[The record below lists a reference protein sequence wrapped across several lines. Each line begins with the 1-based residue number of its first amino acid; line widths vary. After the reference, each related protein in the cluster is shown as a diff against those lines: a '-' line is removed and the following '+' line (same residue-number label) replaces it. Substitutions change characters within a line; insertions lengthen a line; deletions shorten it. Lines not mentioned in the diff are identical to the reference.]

1 MFSNLLE
8 GNNGVLL
15 FSSFVLRK
23 CVLKIIV
30 DLRGETWLNL
40 VPDNLLLPSLHASQS
55 FTLMKKKIPVLDGK
69 LAVSIFVFGPHSK
82 CEREIHVMIK
92 TSHLC
97 KL

>member
-30 DLRGETWLNL
+30 DLRGETRLDL

-55 FTLMKKKIPVLDGK
+55 FTLMKKKISLFLMENLWFQFLFSVHTVNVK
-69 LAVSIFVFGPHSK
+69 EKS
-82 CEREIHVMIK
+82 M
-92 TSHLC
+92 
-97 KL
+97 